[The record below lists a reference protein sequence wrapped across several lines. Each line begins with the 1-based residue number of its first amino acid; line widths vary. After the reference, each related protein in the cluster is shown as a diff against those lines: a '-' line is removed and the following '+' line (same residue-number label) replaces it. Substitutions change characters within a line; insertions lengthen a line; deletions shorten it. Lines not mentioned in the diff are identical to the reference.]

1 MFTMTPFPFSAVS
14 NNLKEEYS
22 TLQFVTSCGQK
33 GYLLTEKRKMY
44 HFEKKKTSGEYLNP
58 HQLELNH
65 MPEVAWSQKYQN
77 PHINQ
82 CNM

>member
-14 NNLKEEYS
+14 NTLKEEYS

-44 HFEKKKTSGEYLNP
+44 HFEKKRKQAVN
-58 HQLELNH
+58 
-65 MPEVAWSQKYQN
+65 
-77 PHINQ
+77 I
-82 CNM
+82 